1 MAATYGSGNQ
11 SPPVIGRPLERV
23 FEDAQTTGEVNL
35 SGRKLKDYPK
45 ISNKYDL
52 IDTIASDLSKNR
64 LNEVPPEVCEYQ
76 SMEKLNCY
84 HNVIKYIPEA
94 IVQLQALTHLNLSR
108 NQLTVLP
115 PYMCHLQMLE
125 VLIASNNK
133 LVSLPEEI
141 GKLEKL
147 MDLDVSCNEIS
158 HLPVQI
164 GDLASLKCLNIRR
177 NLLVELPI
185 EISKLNLRKLD
196 FANNRIEK
204 IPTVFRKIDTLQEII
219 LENNPLSIPPA
230 HICTRGRQHIM
241 KFLQSEA
248 IREDRKRGILND
260 TDMKRLV
267 RKSLPPQQTSD
278 ELRNMLESPESRWKR
293 HTVLSSDS
301 GYSTTDSIEKCG
313 WSEGASEFEE
323 ANPLAIKAAEVVRE
337 QRHGRDLGLHRRFA
351 PDPYHKLPL
360 ENQDMSDLP
369 LPPPPHHPLS
379 PLEESPPITPPT
391 PVAHV
396 SSSSLEDQFTRELQ
410 RQKLEYERRKKMAE
424 QLRLQQQEDDE
435 REERRRTAVRLQE
448 EQQAVMERQRD
459 DQQRQ
464 MEEAK
469 MMEEAK
475 RQEEARQQEE
485 LRRQEEIRLQEED
498 AHQREEARLREEQRL
513 KEEQRQRE
521 ESKKADA
528 GRRAKQDNKKPATR
542 LNPRRHTVTV
552 DTSKKSFAYSPV
564 HDGYYSSTYHNAS
577 FEYGRKH
584 DSSFEYSRKHDSSF
598 EYGSLRHD
606 SSFER
611 SFDSSYDEQYSTY
624 IKEWA
629 YRNKQQLGTSQS
641 LKEEKKVQNAQYRRT
656 TSDTTVRKANTNHNN
671 TNSHIDNLN
680 YINRNGVAEEFNT
693 SADSVSTNASPRTS
707 ISSQSSIPT
716 SPATTP
722 ISNIPLVTRLQSSD
736 KTGSNQS
743 SPVVRRARAGDRSGV
758 SSPATSRVG
767 YRAGTA
773 NTNSRIQ
780 PPSTKR
786 NNTVNPQ
793 QEDEFKQKQQALSNK
808 HQSESQIL
816 KKRLEESKLKHIQ
829 KEAVQNYVSKVSA
842 SRRGTNEIEEKKRS
856 PLSSGSRSTRTG
868 LSQASIKMLEDYKD
882 TNPNF
887 TIRRQHEM
895 QLEEIQQMDQ
905 LRNTIESRLKVTLP
919 DNLPEALKDG
929 VVLCHL
935 ANQIRPRSVA
945 SIHVPSPAVPKL
957 TMAKCRRNVENFL
970 EACRKIG
977 VNQDDLCSSA
987 DVTENLRIALI
998 AKTVHQLV
1006 AFPRLTAR
1014 DYYITYLCI
1023 SILCLTCVL
1032 LFIKPL

>member
-528 GRRAKQDNKKPATR
+528 GRRAKQDNK
-542 LNPRRHTVTV
+542 
-552 DTSKKSFAYSPV
+552 
-564 HDGYYSSTYHNAS
+564 
-577 FEYGRKH
+577 
-584 DSSFEYSRKHDSSF
+584 
-598 EYGSLRHD
+598 
-606 SSFER
+606 
-611 SFDSSYDEQYSTY
+611 
-624 IKEWA
+624 
-629 YRNKQQLGTSQS
+629 NKQQLGTSQS

-868 LSQASIKMLEDYKD
+868 KSLNGPNRLAHSSQGPPASGLSQASIKMLEDYKD

>member
-313 WSEGASEFEE
+313 WSE
-323 ANPLAIKAAEVVRE
+323 
-337 QRHGRDLGLHRRFA
+337 
-351 PDPYHKLPL
+351 
-360 ENQDMSDLP
+360 
-369 LPPPPHHPLS
+369 
-379 PLEESPPITPPT
+379 
-391 PVAHV
+391 
-396 SSSSLEDQFTRELQ
+396 ELQ

-868 LSQASIKMLEDYKD
+868 KSLNGPNRLAHSSQGPPASGLSQASIKMLEDYKD

>member
-552 DTSKKSFAYSPV
+552 DTSKK
-564 HDGYYSSTYHNAS
+564 
-577 FEYGRKH
+577 
-584 DSSFEYSRKHDSSF
+584 
-598 EYGSLRHD
+598 
-606 SSFER
+606 
-611 SFDSSYDEQYSTY
+611 
-624 IKEWA
+624 
-629 YRNKQQLGTSQS
+629 RNKQQLGTSQS

-868 LSQASIKMLEDYKD
+868 KSLNGPNRLAHSSQGPPASGLSQASIKMLEDYKD